1 MTDEKQEMP
10 WNIEEVKQQLKEA
23 FEKNSETD
31 LLKILKQNSFLFYDL
46 YNRRW
51 SVQPIFHEV
60 SFGNSRCDFLWL
72 NDASSGPEWVF
83 VEIEKPRLK
92 LFKKNGEPTHEFY
105 HAIEQVKS
113 WRKYFEEN
121 SASKKEIFGAVA
133 QFRYIL
139 VVGDKNEWTNENNIR
154 WRIEQHKRDTI
165 IEIRS
170 SDVFF
175 KALKYLEE
183 IPKQFFSFTVRPVT
197 RNGSE
202 LKEYWTNY
210 GYMDLFRKII
220 Q

>member
-31 LLKILKQNSFLFYDL
+31 LLKILKQNSFLFYEL

-60 SFGNSRCDFLWL
+60 SFGDVRCDFLWL

-92 LFKKNGEPTHEFY
+92 LFKKNGEPTYEFS

-113 WRKYFEEN
+113 WRRYFEEN
-121 SASKKEIFGAVA
+121 PASKKETFGAVA
-133 QFRYIL
+133 QFMNIPMKLSRYQRFKLIGYFRFKL
-139 VVGDKNEWTNENNIR
+139 
-154 WRIEQHKRDTI
+154 
-165 IEIRS
+165 S
-170 SDVFF
+170 SC
-175 KALKYLEE
+175 
-183 IPKQFFSFTVRPVT
+183 
-197 RNGSE
+197 G
-202 LKEYWTNY
+202 
-210 GYMDLFRKII
+210 
-220 Q
+220 